1 MSMTLT
7 VPSLADYQQA
17 WSQSAAELLSQIAAA
32 KFASELRVLQS
43 RSPSTEL
50 PAMCGCFSVKASCQG
65 ETALFVTSE
74 DALTLSQLF
83 LGEPVEKLSE
93 LKADH
98 RKAFAE
104 LLRQL
109 GGGVASSLRS
119 AGGEEAQ
126 VSLMGLASPS
136 WLPEASAGFDLCL
149 SGAGASGLTLHLVV
163 SPDLS
168 AALGAEPSAADEV
181 RGRASAPT
189 LRQPNLEFLKDVEVG
204 VSLRFGTTSLRLR
217 EVLEIMPGAVFEL
230 DQQVSEPVELLVGKK
245 VVARGEVVI
254 VDGCY
259 AVRITDVISPTER
272 AQSLCD

>member
-1 MSMTLT
+1 MSLTLT
-7 VPSLADYQQA
+7 TLSLADYQQA
-17 WSQSAAELLSQIAAA
+17 WSRSAAELLSQIAAA
-32 KFASELRVLQS
+32 RFTSELQVLQS
-43 RSPSTEL
+43 ATPSAEL
-50 PAMCGCFSVKASCQG
+50 PALCGCFSVKGSCQG

-83 LGEPVEKLSE
+83 LGEPVERVSE
-93 LKADH
+93 LKAEN

-104 LLRQL
+104 LLGQL
-109 GGGVASSLRS
+109 GGNVASSLRS
-119 AGGEEAQ
+119 AGGEEAH

-149 SGAGASGLTLHLVV
+149 SGPGVPALTLHLIV
-163 SPDLS
+163 SPDLG
-168 AALGAEPSAADEV
+168 ATLGAEPSAAGEV
-181 RGRASAPT
+181 RGRAST
-189 LRQPNLEFLKDVEVG
+189 LTVRQPNLEFLKDVEVG

-254 VDGCY
+254 VDDCY

-272 AQSLCD
+272 ADSLCD